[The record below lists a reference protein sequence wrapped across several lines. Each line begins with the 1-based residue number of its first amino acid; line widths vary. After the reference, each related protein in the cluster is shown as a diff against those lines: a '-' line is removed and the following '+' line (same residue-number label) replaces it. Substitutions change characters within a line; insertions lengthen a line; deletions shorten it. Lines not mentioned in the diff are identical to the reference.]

1 MGICPRDI
9 AEPGSN
15 QFDVY
20 ARKNKRPPVVHG
32 GSDQLAMI
40 LGSDMNATLA
50 DAFQDAT
57 AKRHKFLTVEH
68 LLLALLTDG
77 SARDVLLGVGADL
90 DSLRSS
96 LDVHIEETTPSISEE
111 VQDGQPQPSLG
122 FQRALRRAVFH
133 VQSHGR
139 KEVTGADVLVA
150 IFGEPETTAVHL
162 LKQQNIDLKQQNI
175 ERIDI
180 VKPIEGTGD
189 TLATTEQ
196 AEREQQAPP
205 EQAQP
210 RRLGEMLVER
220 NAVQQADIDRAL
232 QIQRTVGGRL
242 GSLLVRTGAISE
254 DALLRALAEQIG
266 ALYLADAEDL
276 PDTMDMY
283 RFMSESSIKMEWF
296 LDNAVLMWRQGE
308 DVYCLARDIPDHR
321 VTETL
326 EYFYQAT
333 DQAPD
338 QTPEQTTD
346 QAADPTADP
355 TAPAIRFCLTA
366 NHHLDRALD
375 NVRKERAMESL
386 FAGEA
391 QQLRDLAEQAPVIEL
406 VNNLLSQ
413 AVDLGASDIH
423 VEPAEETFSVR
434 MRLDGVLHTRLTQSK
449 DRFAA
454 VASRIKLISG
464 LDIAERRLPQ
474 DGRITE
480 RISGREMDIRVS
492 TVPCAFGESLVLRLL
507 AKERDDLVFDN
518 LGMEPD
524 HLGLFRGWL
533 GTTNGIV
540 LVTGPTGSGKST
552 TLAAALEEIDDGVK
566 KIITVEDPVEYQM
579 PNITQMQVHS
589 EIGFTFARA
598 LRAILRQDPDVIMI
612 GEIRD
617 LETAEIAIRSAL
629 TGHVVL
635 STVHTND
642 AISSFT
648 RLVDMGVEP
657 FLVAA
662 PVRGVQAQRLV
673 RRACP
678 NCSVAVPRPALADG
692 YLEALPAEMLGNH
705 WVAVEGCDH
714 CRHTGYRG
722 RTGIYELVPMSEE
735 LQDMIVSGAHL
746 NDLKRLAREQGYRTL
761 VEDGLIKA
769 SRGETTV
776 EELMRAMVIDGEAG

>member
-1 MGICPRDI
+1 M
-9 AEPGSN
+9 
-15 QFDVY
+15 
-20 ARKNKRPPVVHG
+20 
-32 GSDQLAMI
+32 
-40 LGSDMNATLA
+40 
-50 DAFQDAT
+50 
-57 AKRHKFLTVEH
+57 
-68 LLLALLTDG
+68 
-77 SARDVLLGVGADL
+77 
-90 DSLRSS
+90 
-96 LDVHIEETTPSISEE
+96 
-111 VQDGQPQPSLG
+111 
-122 FQRALRRAVFH
+122 
-133 VQSHGR
+133 
-139 KEVTGADVLVA
+139 
-150 IFGEPETTAVHL
+150 
-162 LKQQNIDLKQQNI
+162 
-175 ERIDI
+175 
-180 VKPIEGTGD
+180 
-189 TLATTEQ
+189 
-196 AEREQQAPP
+196 
-205 EQAQP
+205 
-210 RRLGEMLVER
+210 
-220 NAVQQADIDRAL
+220 
-232 QIQRTVGGRL
+232 
-242 GSLLVRTGAISE
+242 
-254 DALLRALAEQIG
+254 
-266 ALYLADAEDL
+266 
-276 PDTMDMY
+276 
-283 RFMSESSIKMEWF
+283 
-296 LDNAVLMWRQGE
+296 
-308 DVYCLARDIPDHR
+308 
-321 VTETL
+321 
-326 EYFYQAT
+326 
-333 DQAPD
+333 
-338 QTPEQTTD
+338 
-346 QAADPTADP
+346 
-355 TAPAIRFCLTA
+355 
-366 NHHLDRALD
+366 
-375 NVRKERAMESL
+375 
-386 FAGEA
+386 
-391 QQLRDLAEQAPVIEL
+391 IEL

-423 VEPAEETFSVR
+423 VEPAEETFAVR

-507 AKERDDLVFDN
+507 AKERDDLVFGN

-524 HLGLFRGWL
+524 HLEMFRSWL

-579 PNITQMQVHS
+579 PTITQMQVHS

-629 TGHVVL
+629 TGHVVM

-678 NCSVAVPRPALADG
+678 NCSVSIPRPALADG
-692 YLEALPAEMLGNH
+692 YLEALPAQMLGNH

-722 RTGIYELVPMSEE
+722 RTGIYELVPMSEG

-761 VEDGLIKA
+761 VEDGLLKA
-769 SRGETTV
+769 SRGDTTV
-776 EELMRAMVIDGEAG
+776 EELMRAMVIDGESA

>member
-1 MGICPRDI
+1 MPANANHVHATVRSKTPLATSEQDLREQV
-9 AEPGSN
+9 EPG
-15 QFDVY
+15 Q
-20 ARKNKRPPVVHG
+20 
-32 GSDQLAMI
+32 
-40 LGSDMNATLA
+40 
-50 DAFQDAT
+50 
-57 AKRHKFLTVEH
+57 
-68 LLLALLTDG
+68 
-77 SARDVLLGVGADL
+77 
-90 DSLRSS
+90 
-96 LDVHIEETTPSISEE
+96 
-111 VQDGQPQPSLG
+111 GQG
-122 FQRALRRAVFH
+122 
-133 VQSHGR
+133 
-139 KEVTGADVLVA
+139 
-150 IFGEPETTAVHL
+150 
-162 LKQQNIDLKQQNI
+162 
-175 ERIDI
+175 
-180 VKPIEGTGD
+180 
-189 TLATTEQ
+189 Q
-196 AEREQQAPP
+196 A
-205 EQAQP
+205 

-220 NAVQQADIDRAL
+220 GAVQQADIDRAL

-254 DALLRALAEQIG
+254 DALLRTLAEQIG
-266 ALYLADAEDL
+266 ALYLANAEDL
-276 PDTMDMY
+276 PDTLDMY
-283 RFMSESSIKMEWF
+283 RFMSDSSIKLEWF
-296 LDNAVLMWRQGE
+296 LDNAVLMWQQGG
-308 DVYCLARDIPDHR
+308 DVYCLARDIPDSS
-321 VTETL
+321 VAETL
-326 EYFYQAT
+326 EYFYGTAEQSSHGPSSET
-333 DQAPD
+333 PDQPPSETSDQPPSETPGESRDQASDTARKEVPNLIPD
-338 QTPEQTTD
+338 QASNQPPDRTPSHALN
-346 QAADPTADP
+346 QARNQAPGEAPDKAPSEAPDKAPSEPPDHPSTATPTP
-355 TAPAIRFCLTA
+355 PIRFCLTA

-375 NVRKERAMESL
+375 AVRKERAMENL
-386 FAGEA
+386 FAGDEA
-391 QQLRDLAEQAPVIEL
+391 QHLRDLAEQAPVIEL

-423 VEPAEETFSVR
+423 VEPTEESFAVR

-454 VASRIKLISG
+454 VASRIKLVSG

-492 TVPCAFGESLVLRLL
+492 TVPCAFGESIVLRML

-524 HLGLFRGWL
+524 HLEMFRNWL
-533 GTTNGIV
+533 VSTNGIV

-617 LETAEIAIRSAL
+617 LETAEIAIQSAL

-648 RLVDMGVEP
+648 RLIDMGVEP

-678 NCSVAVPRPALADG
+678 NCSVPIPRPPLTEG
-692 YLEALPAEMLGNH
+692 YLQALPANMLGNH
-705 WVAVEGCDH
+705 WVTVEGCDH

-722 RTGIYELVPMSEE
+722 RTGIYELVPMTES
-735 LQDMIVSGAHL
+735 LQDLIVSGAHV
-746 NDLKRLAREQGYRTL
+746 NDLKREAREQGCRTL

-776 EELMRAMVIDGEAG
+776 EELMRAMVIDAEAG

>member
-1 MGICPRDI
+1 M
-9 AEPGSN
+9 
-15 QFDVY
+15 
-20 ARKNKRPPVVHG
+20 
-32 GSDQLAMI
+32 
-40 LGSDMNATLA
+40 
-50 DAFQDAT
+50 
-57 AKRHKFLTVEH
+57 
-68 LLLALLTDG
+68 
-77 SARDVLLGVGADL
+77 
-90 DSLRSS
+90 
-96 LDVHIEETTPSISEE
+96 
-111 VQDGQPQPSLG
+111 
-122 FQRALRRAVFH
+122 
-133 VQSHGR
+133 
-139 KEVTGADVLVA
+139 
-150 IFGEPETTAVHL
+150 
-162 LKQQNIDLKQQNI
+162 
-175 ERIDI
+175 
-180 VKPIEGTGD
+180 
-189 TLATTEQ
+189 ATTEKEQ
-196 AEREQQAPP
+196 RELPVQPERGQS
-205 EQAQP
+205 

-242 GSLLVRTGAISE
+242 GTLLVRTGAISE
-254 DALLRALAEQIG
+254 DMLLRALAEQIG
-266 ALYLADAEDL
+266 ALYLAEAEDL
-276 PDTMDMY
+276 PDTLEMY
-283 RFMSESSIKMEWF
+283 GFMSASPIQLTWF
-296 LDNAVLMWRQGE
+296 LDNAVLMWQRDE
-308 DVYCLARDIPDHR
+308 EIYCLARDIPDHT
-321 VTETL
+321 VAQTL
-326 EYFYQAT
+326 EYFYQTA
-333 DQAPD
+333 
-338 QTPEQTTD
+338 D
-346 QAADPTADP
+346 QAADQAAGASP
-355 TAPAIRFCLTA
+355 IRFCLTA

-375 NVRKERAMESL
+375 NVRKERAMEEL
-386 FAGEA
+386 FAGDGA

-406 VNNLLSQ
+406 VNNLMSQ

-434 MRLDGVLHTRLTQSK
+434 MRVDGVLHTRLTQSK

-454 VASRIKLISG
+454 VASRIKLTAG

-474 DGRITE
+474 DGRITD

-507 AKERDDLVFDN
+507 AKERDDLVFGN

-524 HLGLFRGWL
+524 HLKLFRGWL

-579 PNITQMQVHS
+579 PTITQMQVHS

-617 LETAEIAIRSAL
+617 LETAQIAIRSAL

-648 RLVDMGVEP
+648 RLIDMGVEP

-678 NCSVAVPRPALADG
+678 NCSVPVPMPALADG
-692 YLEALPAEMLGNH
+692 YLDELPPHMLGNH

-722 RTGIYELVPMSEE
+722 RTGIYELVPMSDG

-746 NDLKRLAREQGYRTL
+746 SELRRLAREQRCRTL

-769 SRGETTV
+769 SRGETTM
-776 EELMRAMVIDGEAG
+776 EELMRAMVIDAEAG

>member
-1 MGICPRDI
+1 M
-9 AEPGSN
+9 AASELEQVEPG
-15 QFDVY
+15 Q
-20 ARKNKRPPVVHG
+20 
-32 GSDQLAMI
+32 
-40 LGSDMNATLA
+40 
-50 DAFQDAT
+50 
-57 AKRHKFLTVEH
+57 
-68 LLLALLTDG
+68 
-77 SARDVLLGVGADL
+77 
-90 DSLRSS
+90 
-96 LDVHIEETTPSISEE
+96 
-111 VQDGQPQPSLG
+111 GQP
-122 FQRALRRAVFH
+122 
-133 VQSHGR
+133 
-139 KEVTGADVLVA
+139 K
-150 IFGEPETTAVHL
+150 
-162 LKQQNIDLKQQNI
+162 
-175 ERIDI
+175 
-180 VKPIEGTGD
+180 
-189 TLATTEQ
+189 
-196 AEREQQAPP
+196 
-205 EQAQP
+205 
-210 RRLGEMLVER
+210 RLGEMLVER

-254 DALLRALAEQIG
+254 EAMLRALAEQIG

-276 PDTMDMY
+276 PDKMDMY
-283 RFMSESSIKMEWF
+283 RFMSESSIKLEWF
-296 LDNAVLMWRQGE
+296 LDNAVLMWRRGE
-308 DVYCLARDIPDHR
+308 DIFCLARDMPDPS
-321 VTETL
+321 VTQTL
-326 EYFYQAT
+326 EYFYQAS
-333 DQAPD
+333 DQSSGAAP
-338 QTPEQTTD
+338 P
-346 QAADPTADP
+346 
-355 TAPAIRFCLTA
+355 IRFCLTA

-375 NVRKERAMESL
+375 AIREERAMENL
-386 FAGEA
+386 FAGDA

-423 VEPAEETFSVR
+423 VEPTEESFAVR
-434 MRLDGVLHTRLTQSK
+434 MRLDGVLHRRLTQSK

-492 TVPCAFGESLVLRLL
+492 TVPCAFGESIVLRML

-518 LGMEPD
+518 LGMERD
-524 HLGLFRGWL
+524 HLDMFRGWL
-533 GTTNGIV
+533 VSTNGIV

-579 PNITQMQVHS
+579 PDITQMQVHS

-629 TGHVVL
+629 TGHVVM

-648 RLVDMGVEP
+648 RLIDMGVEP

-673 RRACP
+673 RKACP
-678 NCSVAVPRPALADG
+678 NCSVSIPRPALVDG
-692 YLEALPAEMLGNH
+692 YLDALPESRLGSN
-705 WVAVEGCDH
+705 WVRVSGCDR
-714 CRHTGYRG
+714 CRNTGYRG
-722 RTGIYELVPMSEE
+722 RTGIYELVPMTER
-735 LQDMIVSGAHL
+735 LQDLIVSGAHV
-746 NDLKRLAREQGYRTL
+746 NELKRAARELGTHCRTL

-776 EELMRAMVIDGEAG
+776 EELMRAMVIDAEAS

>member
-1 MGICPRDI
+1 MQP
-9 AEPGSN
+9 EPG
-15 QFDVY
+15 
-20 ARKNKRPPVVHG
+20 
-32 GSDQLAMI
+32 
-40 LGSDMNATLA
+40 
-50 DAFQDAT
+50 
-57 AKRHKFLTVEH
+57 
-68 LLLALLTDG
+68 
-77 SARDVLLGVGADL
+77 
-90 DSLRSS
+90 
-96 LDVHIEETTPSISEE
+96 
-111 VQDGQPQPSLG
+111 QP
-122 FQRALRRAVFH
+122 
-133 VQSHGR
+133 
-139 KEVTGADVLVA
+139 K
-150 IFGEPETTAVHL
+150 
-162 LKQQNIDLKQQNI
+162 
-175 ERIDI
+175 
-180 VKPIEGTGD
+180 
-189 TLATTEQ
+189 
-196 AEREQQAPP
+196 
-205 EQAQP
+205 
-210 RRLGEMLVER
+210 RLGEMLVER
-220 NAVQQADIDRAL
+220 NAVQRADIDRAL

-254 DALLRALAEQIG
+254 DMLLRTLAEQIG
-266 ALYLADAEDL
+266 ALYLADTEDL
-276 PDTMDMY
+276 PDPLDMY
-283 RFMSESSIKMEWF
+283 RFMSASPIQLTWF
-296 LDNAVLMWRQGE
+296 LDNAVLMWQQDE
-308 DVYCLARDIPDHR
+308 EIYCLARDIPDHT
-321 VTETL
+321 VSETL
-326 EYFYQAT
+326 EYFYQ
-333 DQAPD
+333 
-338 QTPEQTTD
+338 
-346 QAADPTADP
+346 TADA
-355 TAPAIRFCLTA
+355 APPIRFCLTA

-375 NVRKERAMESL
+375 NVRNHRAMEEL
-386 FAGEA
+386 FSGEA

-434 MRLDGVLHTRLTQSK
+434 MRVDGVLHTRLTQSK

-507 AKERDDLVFDN
+507 AKERDDLVFRN

-524 HLGLFRGWL
+524 HLRLFRGWL

-579 PNITQMQVHS
+579 PTITQMQVHS

-648 RLVDMGVEP
+648 RLIDMGVEP

-673 RRACP
+673 RRVCP
-678 NCSVAVPRPALADG
+678 NCSVPVPRPALADG
-692 YLEALPAEMLGNH
+692 YLDAVPAQMLGNH
-705 WVAVEGCDH
+705 WVEVEGCDH
-714 CRHTGYRG
+714 CRQTGYRG
-722 RTGIYELVPMSEE
+722 RTGIYELVPMTDE
-735 LQDMIVSGAHL
+735 LQELIVSGAHL
-746 NDLKRLAREQGYRTL
+746 NDLKRVAREHGCRTL

-776 EELMRAMVIDGEAG
+776 EELMRAMVIDAEAG